1 SSAADHDGHV
11 CRYGRRR
18 RMKWML
24 RKDFAIDRWRKSPD
38 GLINA
43 ARVTNHC
50 EVCRHDPL
58 HWQLL
63 HLLDI
68 RSGDSQFGQKLIG
81 VSYRRV
87 AIDDLY
93 CRTALDRSAMEQ
105 TFRRGHSQQ
114 RLNFSAA
121 AGLTEDHYCVR
132 IAAEFSDIRPN
143 PLQGMHD
150 VQHPG

>member
-1 SSAADHDGHV
+1 RARVELPIQSDQVLRLVSREFLHTVAQSVFIQAERGWIICREERHFCSSAADHDGHV

-63 HLLDI
+63 HLVYVG
-68 RSGDSQFGQKLIG
+68 SGDSQFGQKLIG

-93 CRTALDRSAMEQ
+93 CRTALD
-105 TFRRGHSQQ
+105 
-114 RLNFSAA
+114 
-121 AGLTEDHYCVR
+121 
-132 IAAEFSDIRPN
+132 
-143 PLQGMHD
+143 
-150 VQHPG
+150 